1 MNMYTYH
8 VYANDSLSGP
18 TLHNR
23 TGQKSEL
30 TVDSKLTFEKHL
42 KDLVP

>member
-8 VYANDSLSGP
+8 VYANVSLSGP

-23 TGQKSEL
+23 LDRSLNL
-30 TVDSKLTFEKHL
+30 TDVVKLCMM
-42 KDLVP
+42 